1 MRFFFLDTNL
11 FLQCRPLTDLDWDR
25 FSGSEEVT
33 LLIPSA
39 VLTELDKHKAD
50 GNNRRAQRARGAL
63 KFLDALLESEDETVV
78 IRDKPAR
85 VIARFAPEVPNHG
98 SRSNDDSIVFE
109 IAEMARTKGN
119 GACALITHD
128 TNLKIKARRQGL
140 TFFAVPDE
148 WLLPPEPDER
158 DKRVKQL
165 EEQVARLSRL
175 CPVIEISGGNGA
187 AIELTVPDY
196 APLEPAVVTRLI
208 ECMRVRY
215 PMKTDFSLTRSEE
228 LTAYSGF
235 GRKRPPPDWEVR
247 KYQKEHT
254 EWEERIRARLEKLHS
269 ALRIREATIDL
280 CLLVA
285 NAGSAPVE
293 HIEVEIA
300 VSEGLVLAR
309 PKAFSKLI
317 EALLLPPPRPPSP
330 PEPRTDLEDLSRQT
344 RLSGIDAF
352 VQPHM
357 NSTGLRRDRDEFY
370 LKEGKDID
378 TRWLWEAENMRHGKQ
393 PEPFDGKLGLQAQT
407 RPSGGQISV
416 CVSAGNLPEAQRRQ
430 FPVGIRYISADTE
443 TAAAAWLGVS

>member
-25 FSGSEEVT
+25 FSGLEEVT
-33 LLIPSA
+33 LLISSA

-63 KFLDALLESEDETVV
+63 KFLDALLESDEETVV

-85 VIARFAPEVPNHG
+85 VIARFAPDVPNDE
-98 SRSNDDSIVFE
+98 SRSNDDSILFE

-128 TNLKIKARRQGL
+128 TNLKVKARRRGL

-175 CPVIEISGGNGA
+175 CPVIEIGAGNGA

-208 ECMRVRY
+208 DAMRARY
-215 PMKTDFSLTRSEE
+215 PMKTDFSLTPSQE

-235 GRKRPPPDWEVR
+235 GRQRPPPDWEVG
-247 KYQKEHT
+247 KYQKKYL
-254 EWEERIRARLEKLHS
+254 EWEERIRARLADFHS

-285 NAGSAPVE
+285 NTGSAPAE

-300 VSEGLVLAR
+300 ASEGLVLAR
-309 PKAFSKLI
+309 PRAFSKLI
-317 EALLLPPPRPPSP
+317 EALLLPPRPPSP
-330 PEPRTDLEDLSRQT
+330 PEPRSQLEDLSRHTQ
-344 RLSGIDAF
+344 LSDIGAF
-352 VQPHM
+352 TPPHISSM
-357 NSTGLRRDRDEFY
+357 GLRRDRDEFY
-370 LKEGKDID
+370 LKEGKDTD
-378 TRWLWEAENMRHGKQ
+378 TRWVWGAEHMRHGKQ
-393 PEPFDGKLGLQAQT
+393 PEPFNGKLGLQAQT

-416 CVSAGNLPEAQRRQ
+416 VVSAGNLPEAQRRQ
-430 FPVGIRYISADTE
+430 FPVGIRYIPADTE
-443 TAAAAWLGVS
+443 TAAAAWLGVG